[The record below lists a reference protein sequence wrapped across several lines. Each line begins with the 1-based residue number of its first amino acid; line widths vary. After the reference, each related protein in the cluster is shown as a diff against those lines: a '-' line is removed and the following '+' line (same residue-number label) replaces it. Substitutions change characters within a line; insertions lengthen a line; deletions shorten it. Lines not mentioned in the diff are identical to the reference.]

1 MKSVHKIFVVYS
13 IIGVID
19 MLMFITAIKF
29 CFQGNFFAFLITALI
44 WGTLFA
50 AMLAIAVSIN
60 RILEFLDRKS
70 KKID

>member
-19 MLMFITAIKF
+19 MLMFIAAIKF

-44 WGTLFA
+44 WGALFA